1 MCERLVRLG
10 HPVCV
15 FALLHR
21 AAAQVRGVEEFVREL
36 LVHRLAVAARARVA
50 DQPADAERE
59 AAVRIHFYRHLVV
72 RAADATRFHFEAR
85 LDVVDRLLEHLQRI
99 VAALLLDDVE
109 GLVNDALGG
118 TALTVAHHAVD
129 ELAHERT
136 LIDRVRR
143 NVALRNLS
151 SSRHITESRYFGLRM
166 SDCGISDSS
175 IRNSEIRYPRSHMS
189 RFLRPLRAVLRSSL
203 HPSLHADGVER
214 AANHV
219 IANTGQVLHAAA
231 ANQHQRV
238 FLEVVTHTGDV
249 GRHLDAVGQPYARDL
264 AQRGIRLLGR
274 LGKDAHAYPALLRA
288 VLQGRALGL
297 ADNLLAARANELAD
311 SRHSCTLTI
320 GE

>member
-1 MCERLVRLG
+1 MWAMMPMFLVLLRGDCLGTSFQLPAIMSERLVRLG

-21 AAAQVRGVEEFVREL
+21 AASQVRAVEEFVREL

-151 SSRHITESRYFGLRM
+151 SSWHL
-166 SDCGISDSS
+166 SS
-175 IRNSEIRYPRSHMS
+175 SQLSAVSSQRPAFRS
-189 RFLRPLRAVLRSSL
+189 
-203 HPSLHADGVER
+203 G
-214 AANHV
+214 
-219 IANTGQVLHAAA
+219 
-231 ANQHQRV
+231 
-238 FLEVVTHTGDV
+238 
-249 GRHLDAVGQPYARDL
+249 
-264 AQRGIRLLGR
+264 
-274 LGKDAHAYPALLRA
+274 
-288 VLQGRALGL
+288 
-297 ADNLLAARANELAD
+297 
-311 SRHSCTLTI
+311 
-320 GE
+320 